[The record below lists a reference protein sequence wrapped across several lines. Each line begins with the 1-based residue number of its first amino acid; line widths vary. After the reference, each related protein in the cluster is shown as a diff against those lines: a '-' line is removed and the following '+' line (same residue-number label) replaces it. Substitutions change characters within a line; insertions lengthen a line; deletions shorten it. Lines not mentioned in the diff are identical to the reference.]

1 MFWLRPINAPIK
13 KSDRIAINRAMR
25 KMETR
30 CIWMETINK
39 DMLMRRAI
47 EEIALNRVEWKKKLK
62 VEWEKR
68 KEFM

>member
-1 MFWLRPINAPIK
+1 
-13 KSDRIAINRAMR
+13 
-25 KMETR
+25 
-30 CIWMETINK
+30 
-39 DMLMRRAI
+39 MLMRRAI